1 MLWFGNDGWPVP
13 PVVLLICLGGEVLYL
28 RGWLVVA
35 RREEARGYG
44 WLWRGFCFVGALLAF
59 LLAASGFIDEL
70 SERLFWVHMVQH
82 LLLLMVMAPLL
93 VAAAPLLAMWWGLP
107 RRARTWL
114 GALFSG
120 RCGRFCARLGHWLRR
135 PTASCGLLLV
145 GIWIWHWPPLY
156 DLALSK
162 DLIHD
167 WGEHLSFN
175 AVSFVFWSQVI
186 PSPPLRVRASSLGQL
201 GCIGFAI
208 AQNLVLAVLLGF
220 APHPIYGAYAHR
232 VAWPG
237 ALSPLQDQQF
247 GAGIMWTFGDVPF
260 GLAFSFLLQRW
271 LLLHTSDT
279 LPIRSDLAPH
289 TFGPRVRLPLSTHDH
304 APPHGSDLAS
314 DYDHILA
321 RRRGPIGGAGATGVR
336 EAGASPAPMIM
347 AVVCV
352 VVMVVG
358 LLWGGRTLLAAPPSA
373 TSTAIGGFPMDGK
386 SAPDFTLLNQFNR
399 SVTLSALRGHEVV
412 LAFIDARC
420 TTLCP
425 LTAEIMYNA
434 KARLKPQEA
443 GKVVLL
449 AVNAN
454 PNVTSVTEVQAWS
467 NRHGMLHRWQFLT
480 GNSRQLQAIYHQY
493 NVYDQV
499 GADAEV
505 AHDPTIFIIDAGGRS
520 RLYYETLSSS
530 LTADL
535 RSEEDGLLAGMRR
548 WLPGI
553 RGQAGASP
561 AHTGGLAL

>member
-1 MLWFGNDGWPVP
+1 MLWLDRDGWPVP
-13 PVVLLICLGGEVLYL
+13 PVVLLICVVGEMLYL

-35 RREEARGYG
+35 RREGARGHG
-44 WLWRGFCFVGALLAF
+44 WLWRGFCFVGAILVF
-59 LLAASGFIDEL
+59 LLAASSFIDEL

-82 LLLLMVMAPLL
+82 LLLLVVMAPLL
-93 VAAAPLLAMWWGLP
+93 VASAPLLPMWWGLP
-107 RRARTWL
+107 RLARSWL
-114 GALFSG
+114 RSVASG
-120 RCGRFCARLGHWLRR
+120 RGGRLCARLGRWLRR
-135 PTASCGLLLV
+135 PTMSCGLLLV

-186 PSPPLRVRASSLGQL
+186 PSPPLRARASSLGQL

-208 AQNLVLAVLLGF
+208 AQNLALAVLLGF
-220 APHPIYGAYAHR
+220 APHSIYGAYAHR

-237 ALSPLQDQQF
+237 SLSPLQDQQF

-260 GLAFSFLLQRW
+260 ALAFSILLQRW

-279 LPIRSDLAPH
+279 SSIC
-289 TFGPRVRLPLSTHDH
+289 
-304 APPHGSDLAS
+304 SDLAS
-314 DYDHILA
+314 DFPSMHDNVPD
-321 RRRGPIGGAGATGVR
+321 RRHGVVGGAFAPGNGAAAR
-336 EAGASPAPMIM
+336 QAPARGARTVTAVACV
-347 AVVCV
+347 AVVV
-352 VVMVVG
+352 FG
-358 LLWGGRTLLAAPPSA
+358 LLWGSRTLLAARGQAARPPA
-373 TSTAIGGFPMDGK
+373 TSTAIGGFPMAGK
-386 SAPDFTLLNQFNR
+386 SVPDFTLLNQFNQP
-399 SVTLSALRGHEVV
+399 VKLSALRGHEIV

-443 GKVVLL
+443 DRVVLL

-454 PNVTSVTEVQAWS
+454 PDATSVTEIQSWS
-467 NRHGMLHRWQFLT
+467 IKHGMLHQWQFLT
-480 GNSRQLQAIYHQY
+480 GSARQLQAIYHQY

-499 GADAEV
+499 GSDNAV
-505 AHDPTIFIIDAGGRS
+505 VHDPTIFIIDATGRS

-548 WLPGI
+548 WLP
-553 RGQAGASP
+553 
-561 AHTGGLAL
+561 